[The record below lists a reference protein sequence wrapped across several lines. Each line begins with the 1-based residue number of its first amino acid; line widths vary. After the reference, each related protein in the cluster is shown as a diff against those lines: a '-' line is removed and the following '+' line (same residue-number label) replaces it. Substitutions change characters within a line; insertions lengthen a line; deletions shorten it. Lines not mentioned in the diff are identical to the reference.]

1 MGSDIKRIGAFIA
14 VLTIA
19 LFITAM
25 EESLAFDSGGQ
36 VGIKDLKKGVFLI
49 AESKLYDPHF
59 SRSVILILMYE
70 KEGALGLIINRSTDI
85 PLEQALPRLKGAERL
100 SSPVYYGGPVGRNHV
115 TALLRTD
122 KLPEGVKKVFDNI
135 YVTENMRPLI
145 EVIQGPDPEKN
156 VRIYSGYAGWGPGQ
170 LDGEVARRDWIIVTA
185 DPDIIF
191 SENPSG
197 AWEELY
203 KRGKKIEAYDQ
214 TGPDYILST
223 SHFLSFEKNSFRNM
237 VTFGAI
243 TDWQ

>member
-1 MGSDIKRIGAFIA
+1 
-14 VLTIA
+14 
-19 LFITAM
+19 M

-85 PLEQALPRLKGAERL
+85 PLEQALPGLKGAERL

-185 DPDIIF
+185 EPDIVF
-191 SENPSG
+191 SEDPSG
-197 AWEELY
+197 VWEELY

-223 SHFLSFEKNSFRNM
+223 SHFLSFEKNSFRNLH
-237 VTFGAI
+237 TFGAI
-243 TDWQ
+243 TNWK